1 VITIKALACE
11 FPHELGIPL
20 SRFSRGPNFA
30 DKAGRILDLYEG
42 FWEGRPL
49 AEVLS
54 LANPPCSSRFAGM
67 IPRFAQ
73 GKVTSALARFPVVA
87 LLGPRQVGKTTLA
100 LELAGSWGGAG
111 ATYLDL
117 ESPRD
122 QARLTDPLDYLE
134 SQAGRLVILDEI
146 HRAPGIFEVLRG
158 IVDARRRQSDRSG
171 HFLVLGSAS
180 LDLMRQSSESLA
192 GRIQFVE
199 LTPVLPAELPD
210 PADLE
215 GLWLRGGLPE
225 SLLAEGDG
233 ASLEWREAFIR
244 TYLERDIPM
253 LGPRIP
259 AHTLRRLWTMLA
271 HNQGQQ
277 INAARLASGLGI
289 SGQTVGRY
297 VDLLS
302 DLLLLRRLMPW
313 TGNVG
318 KRLTRTPKAYLRDSG
333 IVHALLGIQTRDD
346 LLGHPVCGASWEGMV
361 LEALIAEAGSHL
373 CSFYR
378 TSAGAEIDLVVE
390 VGSGRRLAV
399 EVKRTSAPKAGR
411 GFRIA
416 LEDLGASAAAVIHSG
431 AARFSL
437 GEGVEAV
444 PVSEAVAWLKEG
456 LGA

>member
-1 VITIKALACE
+1 MIFRSARDAV
-11 FPHELGIPL
+11 
-20 SRFSRGPNFA
+20 A
-30 DKAGRILDLYEG
+30 D
-42 FWEGRPL
+42 
-49 AEVLS
+49 
-54 LANPPCSSRFAGM
+54 
-67 IPRFAQ
+67 
-73 GKVTSALARFPVVA
+73 ALARFPVVA

-100 LELAGSWGGAG
+100 LEIAESLGEDGS
-111 ATYLDL
+111 TYLDL

-122 QARLTDPLDYLE
+122 QARLTDPLGYLE
-134 SQAGRLVILDEI
+134 SQGRRLVILDEI

-158 IVDARRRQSDRSG
+158 IVDARRRKGDRSS

-180 LDLMRQSSESLA
+180 LELMRQSSESLA
-192 GRIQFVE
+192 GRIRFVE

-210 PADLE
+210 SADLDR
-215 GLWLRGGLPE
+215 LWLRGGYPD

-233 ASLEWREAFIR
+233 ASLEWREAFVT

-259 AHTLRRLWTMLA
+259 AQTLRRLWTMLA

-277 INAARLASGLGI
+277 LNAARMASGLGV

-302 DLLLLRRLMPW
+302 DLLLLRRLPPW
-313 TGNVG
+313 SGNVG

-333 IVHALLGIQTRDD
+333 IAHALLGIRTLDD
-346 LLGHPVCGASWEGMV
+346 LLGHPVCGASWEGMI
-361 LEALIAEAGSHL
+361 LEALIAEAGAQA

-390 VGSGRRLAV
+390 GGRGRSLAV
-399 EVKRTSAPKAGR
+399 EVKRTSAPKASR

-416 LEDLGASAAAVIHSG
+416 LEDIGASAACVVHSG
-431 AARFSL
+431 ATSFSL

-444 PVSEAVAWLKEG
+444 PVSEAAVWLRRG
-456 LGA
+456 MAT